1 MDAEKKFV
9 AKYKING
16 EEYIGWI
23 YASNI
28 DQANDFL
35 NQRRNTEEVIGGSCI
50 DQDEIND
57 VINHILCMGTYISIK
72 STVNAFRYGI
82 DPVPEWFDKISNK
95 TDEVDVMVDGNK
107 VKALDIR
114 LENGILRAFYGY
126 YIGLYPDNSIQV
138 FRPED
143 FHSLYTLKI

>member
-1 MDAEKKFV
+1 MAILRLLNETIV
-9 AKYKING
+9 IL
-16 EEYIGWI
+16 
-23 YASNI
+23 SN
-28 DQANDFL
+28 
-35 NQRRNTEEVIGGSCI
+35 
-50 DQDEIND
+50 
-57 VINHILCMGTYISIK
+57 MGTYISIK

-95 TDEVDVMVDGNK
+95 TDEVDVMVEGNK

-126 YIGLYPDNSIQV
+126 YIDMYPDKSIQV

-143 FHSLYTLKI
+143 FHSLYTIKI